1 MDNAGARRAA
11 PTREEREHKRARW
24 ERQEQERLAR
34 FEDAERARAQQQQAD
49 LDERYRKIRKAE
61 ADRRAKWVAE
71 RDRLTVEIAEGRNVV
86 ALLGVGNTDAIPVE
100 MAEKLRVRVWLMAA
114 EDLVEKA

>member
-11 PTREEREHKRARW
+11 PTREEREHERARW

-71 RDRLTVEIAEGRNVV
+71 RDRITAELAAARNAVSLPR
-86 ALLGVGNTDAIPVE
+86 AA
-100 MAEKLRVRVWLMAA
+100 ACRAA
-114 EDLVEKA
+114 EHGRDRLAAERRAPDFVGRSPL